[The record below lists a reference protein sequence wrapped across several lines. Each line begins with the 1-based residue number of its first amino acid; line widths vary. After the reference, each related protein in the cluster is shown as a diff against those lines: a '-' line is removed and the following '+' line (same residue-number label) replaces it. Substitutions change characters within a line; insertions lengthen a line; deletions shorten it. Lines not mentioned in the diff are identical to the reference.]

1 VIRRIGIAEPGVRLV
16 RSWWSSAA
24 GETSRSADCVACA
37 AAAPAPV
44 RVVWSCCAIAGAGRD
59 ASARSQQQV
68 APPPEKPVGPPS
80 CEAAGS
86 RASIRQGRFIAPG
99 AAAPREKTKAARG
112 ATSLIAGLPAIQST
126 SNEGYAGGRKRLRVG
141 WRNGWRD
148 LAYLE
153 SNVRPERRG
162 DTLAQWEG
170 AASDEALMDAYA
182 RGDAAAFEVFY
193 ERWHD
198 RLFGYLARAFDSA
211 TAEELFQTLWMRIH
225 GARGGYDRAR
235 AVAPWVFA
243 IAANLRREEWRRRS
257 RRPEEPRPDVM
268 PAGSTG
274 SAEDSALAVER
285 DRAVRSALAA
295 LPETQREVIELHR
308 FEHLSFPQIA
318 EVLGEGV
325 EAVKS
330 RAFRGYKALRVM
342 LTEMKP

>member
-1 VIRRIGIAEPGVRLV
+1 MRRDLVIRRIGIAEPGVRLV

-182 RGDAAAFEVFY
+182 RGDAAG
-193 ERWHD
+193 RKSLD
-198 RLFGYLARAFDSA
+198 RTSCLRA
-211 TAEELFQTLWMRIH
+211 
-225 GARGGYDRAR
+225 
-235 AVAPWVFA
+235 APA
-243 IAANLRREEWRRRS
+243 PRRTPRSPLSVTGQSGVPWRRFQ
-257 RRPEEPRPDVM
+257 RPSE
-268 PAGSTG
+268 
-274 SAEDSALAVER
+274 
-285 DRAVRSALAA
+285 
-295 LPETQREVIELHR
+295 
-308 FEHLSFPQIA
+308 
-318 EVLGEGV
+318 
-325 EAVKS
+325 K
-330 RAFRGYKALRVM
+330 
-342 LTEMKP
+342 